1 MIDRFGR
8 VLRRVR
14 RLAGECLTV
23 GLVAGSA
30 SAQTSAPA
38 PGPAPLPDP
47 PAVVSVP
54 GLSMPIFGPP
64 PPELPA
70 TSARDAAG
78 RLTTRAV
85 RLTAPLKIDGK
96 LDEAV
101 YAAVPAVTGFI
112 QMDPHGGEPATQK
125 TEYWIL
131 FDDKNLY
138 VAVRAYESNLAGM
151 VANEMRRDATT
162 LTQNEYVNFS
172 FDTFYDRRNSQIF
185 LVSPTGGRMDGQLT
199 SERQYN
205 GDWNPVW
212 TLRSGRFDGGWTAEA
227 SIPFRSLRYRPGKN
241 QVWGLHVSRL
251 NRWKNEIAYLIPM
264 DRARGNAGAF
274 QMSVAPTLVGIE
286 APPQGKNVEIKP
298 YGIAGM
304 SSDLLANPRIS
315 NDATTSAGMD
325 AKIGITEGIAADLS
339 YNTDFAQVEADEQQ
353 LNLTRFNL
361 FFPEKREFFLE
372 NQGAFQIGPPQQSGS
387 NLIPFFSRTIGLSD
401 AGTPIPIVGG
411 ARLSGKVGRSTVGLL
426 NIQTEEEVLASG
438 VRRPASNFSVARFAQ
453 EFGSNSSAS
462 VFYMGKERAEGSNRL
477 VGGDVRYN
485 LTRNVGFDAM
495 IMRSEKTDV
504 GTGTA
509 WRAGFDADSNLSRV
523 AVSYASLGDTFRDD
537 LGFLPRLGVDILDA
551 TVTRRI
557 RPRTGSRLIREWRP
571 ELPYTR
577 ISRDGFGIQTATISP
592 TLSVDFADGA
602 SASYRFRR
610 NEEGLAAPFRIRS
623 DYSIPVGRYTF
634 DDHNVEFSG
643 SRARR
648 LSATGAVRFGDFYD
662 GTREGFTLGGRFRF
676 SPKLAVSLSYGR
688 DFVSLPR
695 LDFTTDLFSL
705 RLDQSFST
713 RMFLNAFIQYN
724 SVTRE
729 VISNVRFNVI
739 HHPLS
744 DLFVV
749 YNETRS
755 RSGALPSRSVVV
767 KLTHLLSF

>member
-1 MIDRFGR
+1 MRSLIAPLFLASSCLWAGGAS
-8 VLRRVR
+8 VPLAAAPLQSSVSPAPPAPPAANAPRRR
-14 RLAGECLTV
+14 
-23 GLVAGSA
+23 A
-30 SAQTSAPA
+30 SAVRVPNGTVHVDGRLDEREWLAP
-38 PGPAPLPDP
+38 P
-47 PAVVSVP
+47 PAAGFVQQQPKEGAPSSEPSEVRFLYDDDNLYI
-54 GLSMPIFGPP
+54 G
-64 PPELPA
+64 
-70 TSARDAAG
+70 G
-78 RLTTRAV
+78 RLT
-85 RLTAPLKIDGK
+85 D
-96 LDEAV
+96 
-101 YAAVPAVTGFI
+101 
-112 QMDPHGGEPATQK
+112 GEPDKLVVSELKRDFNARDGD
-125 TEYWIL
+125 L
-131 FDDKNLY
+131 F
-138 VAVRAYESNLAGM
+138 VV
-151 VANEMRRDATT
+151 V
-162 LTQNEYVNFS
+162 
-172 FDTFYDRRNSQIF
+172 FDTFHDRRNSYGFQTNPMGALRDTQHYDDGRSINANWDAVWSLKTSVDADGWMVEAAIPFKSLRFPEMEEQIWGLQLF
-185 LVSPTGGRMDGQLT
+185 RLIRRKNEPTM
-199 SERQYN
+199 
-205 GDWNPVW
+205 WNPVPRQFNQFKVSFAGE
-212 TLRSGRFDGGWTAEA
+212 LDG
-227 SIPFRSLRYRPGKN
+227 IRDVRPG
-241 QVWGLHVSRL
+241 R
-251 NRWKNEIAYLIPM
+251 
-264 DRARGNAGAF
+264 
-274 QMSVAPTLVGIE
+274 
-286 APPQGKNVEIKP
+286 NVRVKP
-298 YGIAGM
+298 F
-304 SSDLLANPRIS
+304 
-315 NDATTSAGMD
+315 
-325 AKIGITEGIAADLS
+325 GIAALRHRNRADDLDWDGGVDVKVGLGT
-339 YNTDFAQVEADEQQ
+339 NLVLDGTFRTDFSQVEADEQQ
-353 LNLTRFNL
+353 VNLTRFNL